1 MLGLGLTMEDRHDLQ
16 RFVDA
21 QEPVI
26 DRVLAEI
33 GAGRKTTHWM
43 WFIFPQLAS
52 LGRSSMARL
61 YGLHGRDEALAYWRH
76 PVLGPRLRLCCE
88 KLLAVPGHASALQV
102 LGSPD
107 DLKLRS
113 SLTLFAAV
121 VPEEPVFRLL
131 LERFYDGQP
140 DPLTAA
146 QL

>member
-1 MLGLGLTMEDRHDLQ
+1 MEDRHDLQ

-21 QEPVI
+21 QDAVM

-33 GAGRKTTHWM
+33 TSGRKTTHWM
-43 WFIFPQLAS
+43 WFVFPQLAS

-61 YGLHGRDEALAYWRH
+61 YGLHGSEEALAYWQH
-76 PVLGPRLRLCCE
+76 PVLGARLRQCCE
-88 KLLAVPGHASALQV
+88 ALLAAPGGKSALQIF
-102 LGSPD
+102 GSPD

-121 VPEEPVFRLL
+121 VPDEPLFERLL
-131 LERFYDGQP
+131 QRFYEGHR
-140 DPLTAA
+140 DPLTLE

>member
-1 MLGLGLTMEDRHDLQ
+1 MEDRHDLQ

-21 QEPVI
+21 QDPVI

-33 GAGRKTTHWM
+33 GAARKTTHWM

-61 YGLHGRDEALAYWRH
+61 YGLHGREEALAYWQH
-76 PVLGPRLRLCCE
+76 PVLGPRLLRCCE
-88 KLLAVPGHASALQV
+88 ALLAVPGHASALQIF
-102 LGSPD
+102 GSPD

-121 VPEEPVFRLL
+121 APDEPVFGRL
-131 LERFYDGQP
+131 LERFYDGHP
-140 DPLTAA
+140 DPLTSA
-146 QL
+146 QI